1 MEEFNLSD
9 KAIEDGDIGLFFL
22 EDVKE
27 FIKKL
32 KEELFT
38 EAINR
43 NLPLNN
49 LSLDRLPLEQ
59 IEKTI
64 NQLAGDK
71 LK

>member
-1 MEEFNLSD
+1 MEEFNLSHKID
-9 KAIEDGDIGLFFL
+9 DLGEIHFL
-22 EDVKE
+22 HVKE

-64 NQLAGDK
+64 NKLAGDK
-71 LK
+71 LI